1 MPDFSPEL
9 GQMLYGQPFMQHE
22 VPDIMHAALS
32 MVSEELTRI
41 MENHHQKDYFSPFQN
56 SGTEFRNDVFHVEA
70 YSWGDDEQPY
80 NFAWKDLRISWY
92 KRMGRGMSSNVE
104 ITPDMAAECLR
115 DCLASL
121 ERLEAEHERI
131 ERERDEAEASGS

>member
-1 MPDFSPEL
+1 MTQFTPEL
-9 GQMLYGQPFMQHE
+9 GQLAFGQPFKSHA

-32 MVSEELTRI
+32 MIDDELTRI
-41 MENHHQKDYFSPFQN
+41 MENHLQKDYFSPFQN
-56 SGTEFRNDVFHVEA
+56 SGSDYRNDVFHAEA
-70 YSWGDDEQPY
+70 YSWGDEEQPY

-121 ERLEAEHERI
+121 EKLEAEHERL
-131 ERERDEAEASGS
+131 ERERDDAEA